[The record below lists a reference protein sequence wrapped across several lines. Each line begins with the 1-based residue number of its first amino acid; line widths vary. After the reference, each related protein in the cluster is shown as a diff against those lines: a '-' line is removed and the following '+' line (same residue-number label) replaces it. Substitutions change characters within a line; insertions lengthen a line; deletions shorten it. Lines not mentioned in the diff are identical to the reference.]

1 MHTRRHFL
9 GTVGATS
16 LALATPSILR
26 ASTWPAGGPIRLIVA
41 SGAGGNADVVARI
54 VAAELEPRLGQTILV
69 ENMGQASGMNATQ
82 AVSTADADGYTLLVG
97 TSSQL
102 VHNIALFEPLPVDI
116 RARLK
121 GVAMMNEVPMIMC
134 VNPQDET
141 PDLPSYIAAIQEDP
155 SAFQY
160 GSGPTG
166 TTTHISGALFLS
178 RIGADVFHIPYPKS
192 GDAMRDLIAGRINF
206 TFNPS
211 LTAVGQVQ
219 AGAVRA
225 FGVSASERLA
235 AVPDLP
241 TLSEAGLPDFVS
253 QTWNTIAAPVD
264 LPDEIV
270 AELNSVVN
278 EVVQSEAIRTR
289 LEMLGSVVPAAM
301 TPAEVDA
308 YYETQRDIWIPV
320 VRSTGA
326 TRSQG

>member
-1 MHTRRHFL
+1 MPNRRQFL
-9 GTVGATS
+9 GAAGAAS
-16 LALATPSILR
+16 LAVAAPTILR
-26 ASTWPAGGPIRLIVA
+26 AAAWPAAGPIRLIVA

-69 ENMGQASGMNATQ
+69 ENMGQSSGMNATQ
-82 AVSTADADGYTLLVG
+82 TVSEAAADGYTLLVG

-134 VNPQDET
+134 VNKDEDAA
-141 PDLPSYIAAIQEDP
+141 DLPAYIEKIKADP
-155 SAFQY
+155 EAFNY

-166 TTTHISGALFLS
+166 TTTHISGALFLD
-178 RIGADVFHIPYPKS
+178 RIGAEVLHIPYPKS
-192 GDAMRDLIAGRINF
+192 GEAMRDVVAGRVSF

-211 LTAVGQVQ
+211 LTAAGQVKG
-219 AGAVRA
+219 GAVRA
-225 FGVSASERLA
+225 FGVSAENRLTTL
-235 AVPDLP
+235 PDLP
-241 TLSEAGLPDFVS
+241 TIAEAGLPGFVS

-270 AELNSVVN
+270 ATLNAAVN
-278 EVVQSEAIRTR
+278 EVVQSNAIKTR
-289 LEMLGSVVPAAM
+289 LEELGSIVPGAM
-301 TPAEVDA
+301 TPTQVDA

-320 VRSTGA
+320 VRGTGA
-326 TRSQG
+326 RRTG

>member
-9 GTVGATS
+9 GVAGAAS
-16 LALATPSILR
+16 MILASPSILR
-26 ASTWPAGGPIRLIVA
+26 ASSWPAAGPIRLIVA

-54 VAAELEPRLGQTILV
+54 VAAELEPRLGQSIIV

-116 RARLK
+116 RSRLK
-121 GVAMMNEVPMIMC
+121 GVAMMNEVPMVMC
-134 VNPQDET
+134 VNPDEEAA
-141 PDLPSYIAAIQEDP
+141 DLPSYIERIRADP
-155 SAFQY
+155 DAFQY

-192 GDAMRDLIAGRINF
+192 GEAMRDVIAGRINF

-211 LTAVGQVQ
+211 LTAVGQVK

-225 FGVSASERLA
+225 FGVSSPERLA
-235 AVPDLP
+235 TIPELP
-241 TLSEAGLPDFVS
+241 TMSEAGLPDFVS

-264 LPDEIV
+264 LPDDIV
-270 AELNSVVN
+270 AELNAAVN
-278 EVVQSEAIRTR
+278 EVVQSEAIRAR
-289 LEMLGSVVPAAM
+289 LEDLGSIVPGPM

-308 YYETQRDIWIPV
+308 YYETQREIWIPV

-326 TRSQG
+326 TRNS